1 MIQKLITKI
10 ARHLDKEN
18 IPYMLI
24 GGQAVLLYGMVRL
37 TEDIDI
43 TLGVDT
49 DKLNLMKKLLKE
61 IKLVIPKNIDD
72 AFIKKTNVLV
82 GIDKATGIRID
93 FIFSFTPYE
102 KQALKRA
109 RIVRLNNYNVSFAS
123 CEDTIIHKIFA
134 SRPRDLEDARIL
146 LKKNMKALDIAYI
159 KKWLREFSDIARHN
173 LVKELE
179 KILNSKKERSGNE

>member
-10 ARHLDKEN
+10 ARHLDKNN

-43 TLGVDT
+43 TLGVDI
-49 DKLNLMKKLLKE
+49 DKLSLMKKLLKE
-61 IKLVIPKNIDD
+61 IKLAIPKNIDD
-72 AFIKKTNVLV
+72 AFVKKTNVLV

-102 KQALKRA
+102 KRALERA

-123 CEDTIIHKIFA
+123 CDDTIIHKIFA
-134 SRPRDLEDARIL
+134 GRPRDLEDARIL

-159 KKWLREFSDIARHN
+159 KKWLREFSDIAGRN
-173 LVKELE
+173 LVRELE
-179 KILNSKKERSGNE
+179 KIE

>member
-10 ARHLDKEN
+10 ARHLDKNN

-43 TLGVDT
+43 TLGIDI
-49 DKLNLMKKLLKE
+49 DKLSLTKKLLKE
-61 IKLVIPKNIDD
+61 IGLVIPKNIDD
-72 AFIKKTNVLV
+72 AFVKKTNVLV

-109 RIVRLNNYNVSFAS
+109 RKVRLNNYNVSFAS
-123 CEDTIIHKIFA
+123 CNDTIIHKIFA
-134 SRPRDLEDARIL
+134 GRPRDLEDAGIL
-146 LKKNMKALDIAYI
+146 LKKNMKTLDIAYI
-159 KKWLREFSDIARHN
+159 KKWLREFSDIAGHN

-179 KILNSKKERSGNE
+179 KIE